1 MDVKKVLAV
10 ALAVCLCAVNIY
22 GQSKQ
27 ENMAVSNSMPGKDGN
42 KYVPYGERT
51 GNESIVYFT
60 RNLSAEGLINAYEQV
75 CANIEGRTGVKLHT
89 GEQHGPNIIPRDW
102 VKSLL
107 EKDLPEASIVETN
120 TYYVGDRYTTE
131 QHRETLKVNGWT
143 FCPVDIMDEEDT
155 ITLPVKGGKWFGKM
169 AVGSHLTNYNSLVV
183 LTHFK
188 GHTQGGFGGSNKNIG
203 IGCADGRIGKAWI
216 HTTPGQ
222 DNQWDIAEEEFME
235 RMTESTK
242 AVADYF
248 GKHITYVNVMRNMS
262 VSCDCEGVNAEPVV
276 TPNVGILSST
286 DILALDQACIDLVYA
301 MTEAEHHDLVERI
314 ESRHGLRQLS
324 YMKELGMGNDRYV
337 LIDLDNGGKRI
348 TPAEAVKGLKPFVQE
363 Q

>member
-1 MDVKKVLAV
+1 MIASLFVAGTTAV
-10 ALAVCLCAVNIY
+10 A
-22 GQSKQ
+22 QS
-27 ENMAVSNSMPGKDGN
+27 NPMPGKDGN
-42 KYVPYGERT
+42 KYIPYEERT

-60 RNLSAEGLINAYEQV
+60 RNLSPEGLIKAYEQV
-75 CANIEGRTGVKLHT
+75 SENIEGNVGVKLHT
-89 GEQHGPNIIPRDW
+89 GEQNGPNIIPREW
-102 VKSLL
+102 VKALL
-107 EKDLPEASIVETN
+107 QKDLPKAKIVETN
-120 TYYVGDRYTTE
+120 TYYEGDRYTTE
-131 QHRETLKVNGWT
+131 QHRKTLEVNGWT

-155 ITLPVKGGKWFGKM
+155 LTLSVRGGKWFEKM
-169 AVGSHLTNYNSLVV
+169 SVGSHLANYNSLVV

-222 DNQWDIAEEEFME
+222 DNQWDIAKEEFME

-242 AVADYF
+242 SVIDHF
-248 GKHITYVNVMRNMS
+248 GKHITYVNVMHNMS
-262 VSCDCEGVNAEPVV
+262 VSCDCEGVNAAPVV

-286 DILALDQACIDLVYA
+286 DILALDQACVDLIYA

-314 ESRHGLRQLS
+314 ETRHGLRQLS
-324 YMKELGMGNDRYV
+324 YMKELGMGNNRYI

-348 TPAEAVKGLKPFVQE
+348 TAAEAVKGLKPFIQE
-363 Q
+363 